1 MLLVPNLN
9 LKKFYLNIYKNLGF
23 VETFRFLI
31 YCTIFLFNKKLGIT
45 SNKIENFKYKN
56 VEVFTSYVDGNI
68 STFLEIFEEQ
78 EYEYIF
84 NLISKKKVKPFNLI
98 DCGANT
104 GYCYSYFK
112 NLNLINKYIGVEP
125 IEYNFKILFLNTFS
139 KKTTL
144 FNQALWIN
152 NKGVTFTNT
161 TLSNSNSISKEGTLK
176 VETVT
181 LEELFNILKEDS
193 EDIFLKIDIEG
204 AEYEILE
211 QNLKLIENKVK
222 YFAIEYHNIDK
233 NDYKKYTN
241 LLEKKFKTVEQ
252 YKEKYHCLV
261 LFGINKDSN

>member
-1 MLLVPNLN
+1 MLSVPNLN
-9 LKKFYLNIYKNLGF
+9 LKKFYFNIYKNLGF
-23 VETFRFLI
+23 LETFRFLT
-31 YCTIFLFNKKLGIT
+31 YCLNFLLYKKLNIN
-45 SNKIENFKYKN
+45 SNKIENFKYN
-56 VEVFTSYVDGNI
+56 NLEVFTSYIDGNI

-78 EYEYIF
+78 EYEYIL
-84 NLISKKKVKPFNLI
+84 NLTEKKKIKSFNLI
-98 DCGANT
+98 DCGANV

-144 FNQALWIN
+144 FNKALWIN

-222 YFAIEYHNIDK
+222 YFAIEFHNTDK

-241 LLEKKFKTVEQ
+241 PLEKKFRTIEQ
-252 YKEKYHCLV
+252 YKEKYNCLV
-261 LFGINKDSN
+261 LFGIHKNL